1 MFRLLLITAAI
12 VLGCVRASALE
23 LVTPSAIKD
32 SHEAIEI
39 SDGSNLDSVLNS
51 LESAAK

>member
-1 MFRLLLITAAI
+1 MFRILLFAAAI
-12 VLGCVRASALE
+12 VLGCVRAFALE
-23 LVTPSAIKD
+23 LGAPPSIKG

-39 SDGSNLDSVLNS
+39 SDGSDLDSVPKS

>member
-1 MFRLLLITAAI
+1 MFRLLLFAAAI

-23 LVTPSAIKD
+23 HGASGAIKG

-39 SDGSNLDSVLNS
+39 SDGSDLDSVLNP